1 MPSVQKMIKHISKN
15 LQRFLQDFEYVFYD
29 RDCCKATFTTFLPC
43 RFYENV
49 SSMNI
54 FLEKFRHS
62 RNSQFFLHNMRN
74 IIFLTYRLSV
84 TAKSPSAK
92 SSTQVIMC

>member
-43 RFYENV
+43 RFHENV
-49 SSMNI
+49 LFHEYFPGKISS
-54 FLEKFRHS
+54 FSE
-62 RNSQFFLHNMRN
+62 Q
-74 IIFLTYRLSV
+74 SV
-84 TAKSPSAK
+84 F
-92 SSTQVIMC
+92 ST